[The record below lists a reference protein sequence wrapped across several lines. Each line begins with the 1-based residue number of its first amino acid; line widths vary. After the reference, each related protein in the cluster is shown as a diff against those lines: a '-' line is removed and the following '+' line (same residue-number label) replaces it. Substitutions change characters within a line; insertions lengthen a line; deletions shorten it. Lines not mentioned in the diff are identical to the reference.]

1 MAAAV
6 NLAQR
11 ESLSD
16 ISNFRFCFHL
26 LIIITN
32 IINMHTI
39 VVTMIVILPITALH
53 LEYDRAVLQF
63 SIQFQFNRTILIC
76 YIQ

>member
-26 LIIITN
+26 LITIT
-32 IINMHTI
+32 NMHTI
-39 VVTMIVILPITALH
+39 VVTMIVILPIAALH